1 MLFNSYIFFIFLSVV
16 LCVFYALKN
25 TTWKKYWLLVASLF
39 FYGYWDWHWLGLFGF
54 SIVFNYFLGFKIADS
69 KTSSKKWL
77 AFGVT
82 INLSIIV
89 LFKYFNF
96 FIDSLSVFGRPLDF
110 LHLHF
115 ILPIGISFY
124 TFQAIAYLVDI
135 YRKEI
140 KPVSNFIDFGLY
152 KSFFPLLIAGPIE
165 RASHLIPQ
173 FSSRLIPTKEQVK
186 EGFFLITIG
195 LFQKVMIGD
204 ACGRI
209 VDTIFFDLN
218 KYASFEIVSAV
229 LLFTFQIYADFAG
242 YSNIAR
248 GLAKLMGIDLMVNFN
263 KPYWASNIQEF
274 WQKWHISLSTW
285 LRDYLYIPLG
295 GNQKG
300 TNRTLINL
308 MLVMLLGGLW
318 HGAGWN
324 YLLWGFYH
332 GLLLVIYR
340 RTQIVS
346 LPKFISIALTFILV
360 VTGWAIFRLTSV
372 AQFELFFEQMQ
383 LWSWGDFPLRFI
395 KMMITFGSVL
405 FFIDWLQIKYQ
416 SDAFLLKFK
425 NQAFAYGISC
435 SLLLVSF
442 LYILTKKPLPFIY
455 FQF

>member
-1 MLFNSYIFFIFLSVV
+1 MLFNSYLFFIFLFIV
-16 LCVFYALKN
+16 LCVFYAIKS
-25 TTWKKYWLLVASLF
+25 TTWKKCWLLVASLF

-54 SIVFNYFLGFKIADS
+54 SIVLNYFLGFKIADS
-69 KTSSKKWL
+69 DRSSKKWL
-77 AFGVT
+77 IFGVVV
-82 INLSIIV
+82 NLFIIAV
-89 LFKYFNF
+89 FKYFNF
-96 FIDSLSVFGRPLDF
+96 FIDSISALGLSLDF

-140 KPVSNFIDFGLY
+140 QPVPNFIDFGLY

-173 FSSRLIPTKEQVK
+173 FSSQLIPTKTQRK

-209 VDTIFFDLN
+209 VDTVFFDLSR
-218 KYASFEIVSAV
+218 YASFEIVSAV
-229 LLFTFQIYADFAG
+229 VLFTFQIYADFAG

-263 KPYWASNIQEF
+263 KPYWASSIQEF

-300 TNRTLINL
+300 SNRTLVNL
-308 MLVMLLGGLW
+308 IIVMLLGGLW

-332 GLLLVIYR
+332 GLLLVLYR
-340 RTQIVS
+340 KTKRIS
-346 LPKFISIALTFILV
+346 LPKFVNIGLTFFLV
-360 VTGWAIFRLTSV
+360 VVGWAIFRLTSIT
-372 AQFELFFEQMQ
+372 QFELFFEQMQ
-383 LWSWGDFPLRFI
+383 FWGWGDFPLRFI
-395 KMMITFGSVL
+395 KMMLTFGSVL

-416 SDAFLLKFK
+416 SDAFLLQWK

-435 SLLLVSF
+435 SLLGISF
-442 LYILTKKPLPFIY
+442 LYMLTKKPLPFIY

>member
-1 MLFNSYIFFIFLSVV
+1 MLFNSCIFFIFLSIV
-16 LCVFYALKN
+16 LCVFYALKK
-25 TTWKKYWLLVASLF
+25 TTWKKYWLFVTSLF

-54 SIVFNYFLGFKIADS
+54 SIVFNYFSGFKIAS
-69 KTSSKKWL
+69 SEKVSKKWL
-77 AFGVT
+77 VFGISV
-82 INLSIIV
+82 NLAIIV
-89 LFKYFNF
+89 IFKYFNF
-96 FIDSLSVFGRPLDF
+96 FIDSISALGHSLDF

-124 TFQAIAYLVDI
+124 TFQAIAYLVDV

-173 FSSRLIPTKEQVK
+173 FSSKLIPTKVQLK

-209 VDTIFFDLN
+209 VDTVFFDLS
-218 KYASFEIVSAV
+218 KYASFEICCAI
-229 LLFTFQIYADFAG
+229 LFFTFQIYADFAG

-248 GLAKLMGIDLMVNFN
+248 GLAKLFGIDLMVNFN
-263 KPYWASNIQEF
+263 KPYWASSIQEF

-285 LRDYLYIPLG
+285 LRDYVYIPLG
-295 GNQKG
+295 GNKKG
-300 TNRTLINL
+300 VNRTLINL
-308 MLVMLLGGLW
+308 MIVMLLGGLW

-324 YLLWGFYH
+324 YLFWGVYH
-332 GLLLVIYR
+332 GLLLVMYR
-340 RTQIVS
+340 KTKGIV
-346 LPKFISIALTFILV
+346 LPKFTNIAFTFFLV
-360 VTGWAIFRLTSV
+360 VVGWTIFRLTSV
-372 AQFELFFEQMQ
+372 TQFELFFEQMRI
-383 LWSWGDFPLRFI
+383 WSWGDFALRFI
-395 KMMITFGSVL
+395 KMILTFGSVL

-416 SDAFLLKFK
+416 SDAFLAQFK

-435 SLLLVSF
+435 SLLIVSF
-442 LYILTKKPLPFIY
+442 LYILSKKPLPFIY